1 MNDPTRLDEVL
12 RAVRDAWAGQ
22 PDLSL
27 PTLMA
32 MAATQGIG
40 WGSSDEELMDYL
52 AAMSRQYPAQ
62 LTPADVAAGEGYVLS
77 LMDKSLSISL
87 IDAHVIVHTPHR
99 QQTVVWEYD
108 SFRTISPGFPLVIT
122 DGSGI
127 DHRLGVTE
135 RIIRMDMKEK
145 RESLEGLTRAEI
157 GDVVYVVL
165 TEDGRT
171 VKLSRRLE
179 VTAASRRSLDVDS
192 YQWAKVL
199 QHSPL
204 IIELAGG
211 RNIELGTPAQVLLGA
226 T

>member
-1 MNDPTRLDEVL
+1 
-12 RAVRDAWAGQ
+12 
-22 PDLSL
+22 
-27 PTLMA
+27 
-32 MAATQGIG
+32 
-40 WGSSDEELMDYL
+40 
-52 AAMSRQYPAQ
+52 
-62 LTPADVAAGEGYVLS
+62 
-77 LMDKSLSISL
+77 
-87 IDAHVIVHTPHR
+87 
-99 QQTVVWEYD
+99 
-108 SFRTISPGFPLVIT
+108 
-122 DGSGI
+122 
-127 DHRLGVTE
+127 
-135 RIIRMDMKEK
+135 MDMKEK